1 MSEKTLTQTET
12 KESSKEEVEEEEPL
26 WKKYQRAITEH
37 EEWTVETLVVV
48 DKIMYYKHGKDNITT
63 FTLTLFNM
71 VKHQYYIRS
80 WIYRYIRCT
89 KCMFVISPEYRYPVG
104 KNMDCFSLYNRCLNC
119 SLIPVSE
126 IT

>member
-1 MSEKTLTQTET
+1 MSKETLTQTET
-12 KESSKEEVEEEEPL
+12 KKSSKEEDEEEEPL

-71 VKHQYYIRS
+71 VKHQFYIRS
-80 WIYRYIRCT
+80 WIYILEVQNVYLSFDLRT
-89 KCMFVISPEYRYPVG
+89 GTLLKNYRL
-104 KNMDCFSLYNRCLNC
+104 CFYLL
-119 SLIPVSE
+119 V
-126 IT
+126 